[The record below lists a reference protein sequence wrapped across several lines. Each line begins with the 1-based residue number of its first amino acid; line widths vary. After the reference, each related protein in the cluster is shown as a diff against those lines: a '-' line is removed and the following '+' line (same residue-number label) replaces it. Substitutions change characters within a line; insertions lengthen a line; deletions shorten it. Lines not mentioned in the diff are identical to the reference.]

1 MESGVGNLTDI
12 VDYSEFVESM
22 LLFLVLNLTK
32 NHHILICS
40 WTLYSNVKQ
49 VKKNLPNY
57 YHPSSFYPLIIDK
70 CNAKSQKRLSK
81 CQLRKKKRVLCWS
94 ILFVYDS
101 SQNCLSITNRF
112 FARVKI
118 LGRELRQAL
127 ACCNKWHTDDTNYQ
141 GKSLAKDQK
150 NDNQF
155 VVLC

>member
-57 YHPSSFYPLIIDK
+57 YHPSSSHPL
-70 CNAKSQKRLSK
+70 KSQKRSSK
-81 CQLRKKKRVLCWS
+81 GQLRKKKIVLCWS
-94 ILFVYDS
+94 IFLVYVLG
-101 SQNCLSITNRF
+101 QNCLSIRNRF

-127 ACCNKWHTDDTNYQ
+127 ACCNKWHTEDTNSQ
-141 GKSLAKDQK
+141 GKSLAKVQK
-150 NDNQF
+150 KDNQF